1 MSDLKTVSI
10 DELRQWLANA
20 FVTGSQ
26 ALGHGKSASNE
37 QMVRRYREELTSRGE
52 EVPELGLFD
61 GNEQYKKGL
70 YERGVFNGPGSY

>member
-1 MSDLKTVSI
+1 MSDLKTVNTV
-10 DELRQWLANA
+10 ELRQWLANA

-61 GNEQYKKGL
+61 GNEQYKKEL
-70 YERGVFNGPGSY
+70 YEQGVFNGPGSY